1 MRIYALRVNELV
13 FWHFLKVMFHE
24 NFLEYVVINSFGRSV
39 NCRKDTGRGPNKE
52 GRRWL
57 QREDKSTLKKDDFKL
72 VNIND
77 IDK

>member
-1 MRIYALRVNELV
+1 
-13 FWHFLKVMFHE
+13 MFHE
-24 NFLEYVVINSFGRSV
+24 NFLECVVINSFGRSV

-57 QREDKSTLKKDDFKL
+57 QREDNSTLKMKIDDFKL
-72 VNIND
+72 ENIND